1 MRIPYSHS
9 KTNFLYENWVKKA
22 DIFLDY
28 AWFDTLDT
36 IYRAKEIFWNT
47 SLTLFTQEF
56 HLKRALYICEWL
68 QIDCVWV
75 KTDLQNYLYID
86 YYNSREILA
95 RYKAFLNIL
104 FSAKPKFL
112 WDKIDMNWVS
122 NFE

>member
-1 MRIPYSHS
+1 
-9 KTNFLYENWVKKA
+9 
-22 DIFLDY
+22 
-28 AWFDTLDT
+28 LDT

-68 QIDCVWV
+68 KIDCVWV

-86 YYNSREILA
+86 YYNNREILA

-122 NFE
+122 NFW